1 MSGSTFIDTNV
12 LVYAYS
18 NDDLLKKAQAL
29 LALQA
34 ADAWLSTQVL
44 IEFANVY
51 ARKLKVAWPGVEAA
65 LTELAAEFRVHST
78 TPTTIVKA
86 TQLANR
92 YSFVVVRCAH
102 CSSGVGV
109 QLRNIVFGRYATR
122 VANRAKLTGCKPV
135 FALISVLII
144 FC

>member
-18 NDDLLKKAQAL
+18 SDDLLKKAQAL

-44 IEFANVY
+44 IEFANVCV
-51 ARKLKVAWPGVEAA
+51 RKLKVAWPGVEAA
-65 LTELAAEFRVHST
+65 LTELAAEFRIHST
-78 TPTTIVKA
+78 TPTTVVKA

-92 YSFVVVRCAH
+92 YSLSWFD
-102 CSSGVGV
+102 
-109 QLRNIVFGRYATR
+109 
-122 VANRAKLTGCKPV
+122 
-135 FALISVLII
+135 ALIVAAALECNCETLYSEDMQHGLLIERSLRVVNP
-144 FC
+144 FLH

>member
-1 MSGSTFIDTNV
+1 MSGNTFIDTNV

-44 IEFANVY
+44 IEFANVCV
-51 ARKLKVAWPGVEAA
+51 RKLKVAWPGVEAA
-65 LTELAAEFRVHST
+65 LTELAAEFRIHST
-78 TPTTIVKA
+78 TPTTVVKA

-92 YSFVVVRCAH
+92 YSLSWFD
-102 CSSGVGV
+102 
-109 QLRNIVFGRYATR
+109 
-122 VANRAKLTGCKPV
+122 
-135 FALISVLII
+135 ALIVAAALECNCETLYSEDMQHGLLIERSLRVVNP
-144 FC
+144 FLR